1 MSDKRHPEREVLI
14 DFVEG
19 ELSHE
24 LSEEVQL
31 HLDRCNDCK
40 SYVETL
46 KHTYSLMARDAVP
59 EPDPGYY
66 AYLAQRARQHARSR
80 RRRPLWAL
88 VPGVAAAAI
97 VLAVIW
103 WGRGVE
109 VTEPDSIDL
118 LLAGMNTGEV
128 VESVSGT
135 STYDELAEVASDEIT
150 VVEEFIMA
158 TEDVEGLLGVLSDDE
173 KNDLISELTR
183 IMGRENGE
191 NAS

>member
-1 MSDKRHPEREVLI
+1 MSEERHPRREELI

-19 ELSHE
+19 ELSQE
-24 LSEEVQL
+24 RLEEVGS
-31 HLDRCNDCK
+31 HLGRCSDCK

-46 KHTYSLMARDAVP
+46 RRTYSLMSRDTVP
-59 EPDPGYY
+59 EPNPGFY
-66 AYLAQRARQHARSR
+66 AYLAQRARQRAQSR
-80 RRRPLWAL
+80 RRRPMWAL
-88 VPGVAAAAI
+88 VPGVAAAAV

-103 WGRGVE
+103 WGRGPD

-150 VVEEFIMA
+150 VLEEFIIA
-158 TEDVEGLLGVLSDDE
+158 TEDVDGLLGVLSNDE
-173 KNDLISELTR
+173 KNGLVSELTR
-183 IMGRENGE
+183 IMGRENDEGT
-191 NAS
+191 S